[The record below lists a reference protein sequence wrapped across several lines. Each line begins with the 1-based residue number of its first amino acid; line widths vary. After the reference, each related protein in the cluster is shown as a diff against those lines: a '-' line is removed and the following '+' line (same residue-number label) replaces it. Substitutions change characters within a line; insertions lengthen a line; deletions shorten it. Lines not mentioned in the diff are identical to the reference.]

1 LPFEKR
7 VILLI
12 KVAHFNV
19 IDNGVHSLLM
29 TDHSA
34 PEESVQAPEE
44 LGPAQ
49 PLPRLRVR
57 FALLVTLA
65 GFVIFLVGA
74 RPGIFGLDRSPVVG
88 FIQIAVMLLGIAIIS
103 IGGYAAIR
111 SLWSGKTPG
120 IAADIGWRLV
130 ATGFVVITFSGF
142 ADVFGVGSHPLPGV
156 PYFGVWQA
164 RGMEIG
170 CALIGIGF
178 ILMFPFSAKSD

>member
-1 LPFEKR
+1 M
-7 VILLI
+7 
-12 KVAHFNV
+12 
-19 IDNGVHSLLM
+19 S
-29 TDHSA
+29 DHSA
-34 PEESVQAPEE
+34 PEASHLPTIE
-44 LGPAQ
+44 LEQPR

-57 FALLVTLA
+57 FSLLVTFG

-103 IGGYAAIR
+103 VGGYSAIR
-111 SLWSGKTPG
+111 SLWYRKTPG
-120 IAADIGWRLV
+120 IALDIGWRLV
-130 ATGFVVITFSGF
+130 ATGFVVVTFSGF

-170 CALIGIGF
+170 CALIAIGF
-178 ILMFPFSAKSD
+178 ILMFPFQTKTD